1 MTLDLQVGIRQ
12 GFLGGL
18 VVGITNCAAFC
29 AYALALWYG
38 STRIVA
44 GSYTGGCCFVVRL
57 AHWCWHVEQAEAWHQ
72 HCSSVPAALAHL
84 MQAHRIDEAQICKTP
99 AA

>member
-1 MTLDLQVGIRQ
+1 VTLDLQVGIRQ

-44 GSYTGGCCFVVRL
+44 GSYTGGCPWFWQGCCVLRL
-57 AHWCWHVEQAEAWHQ
+57 AC
-72 HCSSVPAALAHL
+72 C
-84 MQAHRIDEAQICKTP
+84 M
-99 AA
+99 

>member
-1 MTLDLQVGIRQ
+1 MPSYTHCHCPYLLQVGIRQ

-44 GSYTGGCCFVVRL
+44 GSYTGRCFGGCWLPHWGMVLLLPAWKGARRMQNLLLLL
-57 AHWCWHVEQAEAWHQ
+57 ATVAMR
-72 HCSSVPAALAHL
+72 AA
-84 MQAHRIDEAQICKTP
+84 
-99 AA
+99 